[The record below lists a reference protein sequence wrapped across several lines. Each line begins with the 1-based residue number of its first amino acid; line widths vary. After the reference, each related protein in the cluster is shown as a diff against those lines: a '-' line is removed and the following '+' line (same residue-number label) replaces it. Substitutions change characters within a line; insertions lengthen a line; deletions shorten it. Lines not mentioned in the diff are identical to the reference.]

1 MIVAGGGG
9 AAAMRGGPPPPA
21 PHEDPV
27 LMTARAKLARDRLV
41 RPMPSDVLWGWVGPI
56 LIALF
61 AGGLR
66 FWRLGTPKSFV
77 FDETYYAKDAFS
89 LLKFGVEQN

>member
-1 MIVAGGGG
+1 MIVAVDWRSV
-9 AAAMRGGPPPPA
+9 AVRAGPAPPA
-21 PHEDPV
+21 PYDDPV

-41 RPMPSDVLWGWVGPI
+41 RPMPSDILWGWVGPI

-77 FDETYYAKDAFS
+77 FAETYYAKDAFS
-89 LLKFGVEQN
+89 LLKYGGEQN